1 MKKIIAL
8 LLVFL
13 LVGCAKE
20 KEVKDYYIYVT
31 DSNLSTVYT
40 LLNLVKT
47 DDNKSFIWY
56 TDTDLINTDYLNA
69 NKNIKISKNI
79 GKFDKNLIKEIN
91 EFIKDNNSNSK
102 FHLMLDEKYYLLE
115 FELNLKDN
123 YDVTIFSNG
132 IDSYN
137 NYYDY
142 EFENGYEIYKKHENE
157 FNGFKDNFDLD
168 NYDHNYL
175 LISAKRDNTRYYL
188 QYPEYI
194 TAYEDK
200 VNDEIKKVNFVL
212 DDPKTIYN
220 SLTTDQR
227 ASLLKII
234 NVDKKDYDNKYFTST
249 KPFLVIIGSNTS
261 KYTKDEMK
269 DMIKQVYD
277 TYKDNYTILYNVND
291 YSLTKVEQEYLD
303 ELNIKVLPENIPM
316 EIITFIY
323 SDLKIGGFPNSLL
336 LSTKT
341 EDVIFLFAK
350 NNEELD
356 IPLNKMINEKYK
368 IDYIQPITK

>member
-20 KEVKDYYIYVT
+20 KKVKDYYIYVT

-157 FNGFKDNFDLD
+157 FNGFKDNFDLN

-277 TYKDNYTILYNVND
+277 TYKDNYTILYNVNN

-356 IPLNKMINEKYK
+356 IPLNKMINEEYK
-368 IDYIQPITK
+368 INYIQPITK

>member
-8 LLVFL
+8 LMVFL

-56 TDTDLINTDYLNA
+56 TDTDLINTDYLNT
-69 NKNIKISKNI
+69 NKNIKISKNN

-261 KYTKDEMK
+261 KYTKAEMK

-291 YSLTKVEQEYLD
+291 YSLTKAEQEYLD

-323 SDLKIGGFPNSLL
+323 SELKIGGFPNSLL

-356 IPLNKMINEKYK
+356 IPLNKMINEEYK
-368 IDYIQPITK
+368 INYIQPITK

>member
-1 MKKIIAL
+1 
-8 LLVFL
+8 
-13 LVGCAKE
+13 
-20 KEVKDYYIYVT
+20 
-31 DSNLSTVYT
+31 
-40 LLNLVKT
+40 
-47 DDNKSFIWY
+47 
-56 TDTDLINTDYLNA
+56 
-69 NKNIKISKNI
+69 
-79 GKFDKNLIKEIN
+79 
-91 EFIKDNNSNSK
+91 
-102 FHLMLDEKYYLLE
+102 MLDEKYYLLE

-277 TYKDNYTILYNVND
+277 TYKDNYTILYNVNN

-323 SDLKIGGFPNSLL
+323 SELKIGGFPNSLL

-356 IPLNKMINEKYK
+356 IPLNKMINEEYK